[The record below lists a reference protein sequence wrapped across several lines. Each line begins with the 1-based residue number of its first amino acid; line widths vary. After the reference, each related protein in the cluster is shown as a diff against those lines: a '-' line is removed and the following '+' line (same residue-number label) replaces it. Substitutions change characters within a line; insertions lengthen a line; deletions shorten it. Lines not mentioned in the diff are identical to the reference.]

1 MFLKSHPIFTQKSDP
16 KSHRATSSFSASD
29 KVRRCCG
36 STANIRATKLLSSG
50 EKCSGNASYSPLV
63 GGWVFGWR
71 AWVVGLWLNKGMS
84 GGDGDD
90 DEDDH
95 VPVVILM
102 AGHGKQCSGK
112 FSGTM
117 CVDQVNVRLRVCWEP
132 VSVGGNVLEHTGTI

>member
-1 MFLKSHPIFTQKSDP
+1 VLGQRFVL
-16 KSHRATSSFSASD
+16 AS
-29 KVRRCCG
+29 R
-36 STANIRATKLLSSG
+36 
-50 EKCSGNASYSPLV
+50 

-84 GGDGDD
+84 GGDGGDD

-102 AGHGKQCSGK
+102 AGHGKSQCSGK

-117 CVDQVNVRLRVCWEP
+117 CVDQVTVRLRVCWEP